1 MQNIVVQESLI
12 TSKIYR
18 IRNIQV
24 MLDRDLA
31 ELYGVTTKVF
41 NQAVKRNIQ
50 RFPDDFR
57 FQLSENEFMNWRSQ
71 FVTSNSDKMGLRR
84 APYAFT
90 EQGISMLSAVLKS
103 DVAIEMNIKIIRLFV
118 QMRHSLSDNVALE
131 QRVKLLELE
140 QSETLKNVSKVLAA
154 MESNGLQPQE
164 GIFYDGEVFDAYL
177 FISSLIKSAKKS
189 IVLFDNYVDET
200 TLALFIKNQD
210 VKVTIYTH
218 TFSKSLQEDLKKY
231 KDQYKN
237 IEITTFKNTHDRF
250 IILDNTEVYHI
261 GASLKD
267 LGKKWFAFS
276 KMNIDSLLMLDKVS
290 R

>member
-12 TSKIYR
+12 TSKIYS
-18 IRNIQV
+18 IRGMQV

-57 FQLSENEFMNWRSQ
+57 FQLVESEFENLRSQ
-71 FVTSNSDKMGLRR
+71 IVTSSHGGQRYL
-84 APYAFT
+84 PYAFT
-90 EQGISMLSAVLKS
+90 EQGISMLSSVLKS

-118 QMRHSLSDNVALE
+118 QMRHSLSENVALE
-131 QRVKLLELE
+131 QRVKLLEIA
-140 QSETLKNVSKVLAA
+140 QSETSKNVSKVLDA
-154 MESNGLQPQE
+154 MDANGLQPQE

-177 FISSLIKSAKKS
+177 FISNLIKSAKKS

-200 TLALFIKNQD
+200 TLALFIKKQD
-210 VKVTIYTH
+210 IKVKIYTH

-231 KDQYKN
+231 NEQYKN
-237 IEITTFKNTHDRF
+237 IEITTFKKTHDRF
-250 IILDNTEVYHI
+250 IILDNSEVYHI

-276 KMNIDSLLMLDKVS
+276 KMDIDSLSMLDKVS
-290 R
+290 N